1 MTAAQRQAIHSYD
14 EHLGVDA
21 FLAGI
26 DWYQALIE
34 GLPMPGIPRPRMGE
48 WHMGTSETPGRDRA
62 HLTGHVERDERTG
75 RAAAAQ
81 RMQQKDQW
89 VDLQIQEAMKR
100 GDFDNL
106 PGAGK
111 PIKGLG
117 TAHDPDWWL
126 KKLVEREKI
135 SVLPPALQLRKDDA
149 ELDAKL
155 DRHTAESEVR
165 RELEEFNARVM
176 KARYTPVDGPPL
188 ITMPRDVE
196 AEVDAW
202 RERRLARRR
211 EAAARQAA
219 APAPQPAAPRRRWFR
234 RRSG

>member
-1 MTAAQRQAIHSYD
+1 
-14 EHLGVDA
+14 
-21 FLAGI
+21 
-26 DWYQALIE
+26 
-34 GLPMPGIPRPRMGE
+34 
-48 WHMGTSETPGRDRA
+48 MGTSETPGRAPGTPDRSP
-62 HLTGHVERDERTG
+62 ERDERTG

-81 RMQQKDQW
+81 RIQRQHEW
-89 VDLQIQEAMKR
+89 VDLQIKEAMER

-111 PIKGLG
+111 PLKNLG
-117 TAHDPDWWL
+117 AQHDPDWWV
-126 KKLVEREKI
+126 KQLVEREKI

-176 KARYTPVDGPPL
+176 RARYTPVDGPPL

-196 AEVDAW
+196 AEVAAW
-202 RERRLARRR
+202 RERRLTRRR
-211 EAAARQAA
+211 ESAARRAT
-219 APAPQPAAPRRRWFR
+219 APSPPKTERKTGRRRRWFKR
-234 RRSG
+234 RAD

>member
-1 MTAAQRQAIHSYD
+1 
-14 EHLGVDA
+14 
-21 FLAGI
+21 
-26 DWYQALIE
+26 
-34 GLPMPGIPRPRMGE
+34 MG
-48 WHMGTSETPGRDRA
+48 GSESPDRTP
-62 HLTGHVERDERTG
+62 ERDERTG

-81 RMQQKDQW
+81 RIQHQNRW

-111 PIKGLG
+111 PIEGLG
-117 TAHDPDWWL
+117 TEHDPDWWL

-155 DRHTAESEVR
+155 DRHTSEAEVR

-176 KARYTPVDGPPL
+176 RARYTPVDGPPL
-188 ITMPRDVE
+188 ITMPRNVE
-196 AEVDAW
+196 TEVDAW
-202 RERRLARRR
+202 RERRLARRQAAQAAR
-211 EAAARQAA
+211 RAAAAA
-219 APAPQPAAPRRRWFR
+219 APREERPKRRWFR
-234 RRSG
+234 RSG

>member
-1 MTAAQRQAIHSYD
+1 VTAVSR
-14 EHLGVDA
+14 
-21 FLAGI
+21 
-26 DWYQALIE
+26 
-34 GLPMPGIPRPRMGE
+34 RPWQNVRMG
-48 WHMGTSETPGRDRA
+48 GSESPDRTP
-62 HLTGHVERDERTG
+62 ERDERTG

-81 RMQQKDQW
+81 RIQHQTQW

-111 PIKGLG
+111 PIEGLG
-117 TAHDPDWWL
+117 AEHDPDWWL
-126 KKLVEREKI
+126 KKLIEREKV

-149 ELDAKL
+149 ELDATL

-176 KARYTPVDGPPL
+176 RARYTPVDGPPL

-202 RERRLARRR
+202 RDRRLARRR
-211 EAAARQAA
+211 ARQAEQA
-219 APAPQPAAPRRRWFR
+219 ARPVERGRDHDTAAERPRRRWFR
-234 RRSG
+234 RDRGS